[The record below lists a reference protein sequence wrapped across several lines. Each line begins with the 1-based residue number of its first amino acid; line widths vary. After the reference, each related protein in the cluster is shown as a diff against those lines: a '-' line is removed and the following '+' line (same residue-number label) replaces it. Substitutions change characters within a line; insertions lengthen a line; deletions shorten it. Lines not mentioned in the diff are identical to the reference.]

1 MIRLLLLALLLLSFG
16 MGLRRGWLEIRWD
29 RIGQDLQRSLSGQP
43 ADGEPGQDPAG
54 PPPP

>member
-54 PPPP
+54 PPRP

>member
-16 MGLRRGWLEIRWD
+16 TGLRRGWLEIRWD

-43 ADGEPGQDPAG
+43 TDGQPAQDPAA
-54 PPPP
+54 PPP

>member
-43 ADGEPGQDPAG
+43 GDGQPGQDPAV
-54 PPPP
+54 PPP

>member
-29 RIGQDLQRSLSGQP
+29 RIGQDLQRSLSDQHPDGQS
-43 ADGEPGQDPAG
+43 GQDPAEA
-54 PPPP
+54 PPP